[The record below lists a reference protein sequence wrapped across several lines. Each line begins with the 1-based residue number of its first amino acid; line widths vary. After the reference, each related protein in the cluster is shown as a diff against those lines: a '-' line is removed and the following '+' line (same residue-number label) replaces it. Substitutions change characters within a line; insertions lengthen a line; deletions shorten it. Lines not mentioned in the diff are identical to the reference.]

1 MWEFKSASSG
11 MPSGTSSGDSHLL
24 TEPLPKQRRA
34 RGMTYAKLTARIA
47 LGHGLGSG
55 SRYIP
60 WLMLRKKNPSP
71 DSNQVIS
78 RMPPLGRTAHYFS
91 RGEYHTAL
99 FLLWLGVE
107 DLREQFPIWPIPHP
121 HPLESHGTMQGK
133 PRQWSRGLLAIAADA
148 GVKHG
153 VEFGTNVPYVASLDL
168 LATTRHGGRSA
179 LTIFSSK
186 PIDSPEDDVRWRTLE
201 RLELE
206 RRYAIDI
213 AARYYVSS
221 AALVSVLTAGQLE
234 TWLDAS
240 SLRYFPHLAN
250 YAVPFAASFNESKAL
265 SIIEAVRKAASQCS
279 LDLDQAWFLFRHCAW
294 TQAIDIDPT
303 VRMLHSYPARPGGR
317 ALRQAW
323 QQQLFGETWT

>member
-1 MWEFKSASSG
+1 MWESKSASSG
-11 MPSGTSSGDSHLL
+11 VPSGAADDKGHLL
-24 TEPLPKQRRA
+24 TEPLPKPRRSK
-34 RGMTYAKLTARIA
+34 GMTYAKLTARIA

-55 SRYIP
+55 PHYLP
-60 WLMLRKKNPSP
+60 WLTLRKKNPSP
-71 DSNQVIS
+71 HSNQVIS

-121 HPLESHGTMQGK
+121 HPLDLYGVAQDK
-133 PRQWSRGLLAIAADA
+133 PRPWSRGLLAIAAAA
-148 GVKHG
+148 GVEHG

-168 LATTRHGGRSA
+168 LATTRLGGRSA

-186 PIDSPEDDVRWRTLE
+186 PIDSPGDDVKWRTLE

-221 AALVSVLTAGQLE
+221 AALISVLTAGQLE
-234 TWLDAS
+234 NWLDAS
-240 SLRYFPHLAN
+240 NLRYFPHLEN
-250 YAVPFAASFNESKAL
+250 YAAPFAASFNESKVL
-265 SIIEAVRKAASQCS
+265 SILEAVNKAASQCS

-303 VRMLHSYPARPGGR
+303 VRILHSYPARPGGR

-323 QQQLFGETWT
+323 QQRLFGETWT